1 MPDLERLPT
10 DIITVNMPQRKPVRN
25 ALRVHEGS
33 FHIREDG
40 AARLEVHVA
49 GVCVRNTEGR
59 WQVLVARRTAARQLF
74 PKHWECGGGTV
85 HRGEGFHAAIR
96 RQIFEE
102 FGLTVEPV
110 SILEV
115 YEIHTTG
122 QQRIIPG
129 IRFFCEVRE
138 GTVLLNEREFTQHR
152 WLDLPVQERLPWI
165 GGLKEVLDNVAAS
178 LYANPDPA
186 RTPRKQPVGFWQE
199 PTTPGNKRQ
208 SH

>member
-1 MPDLERLPT
+1 M
-10 DIITVNMPQRKPVRN
+10 
-25 ALRVHEGS
+25 
-33 FHIREDG
+33 
-40 AARLEVHVA
+40 
-49 GVCVRNTEGR
+49 
-59 WQVLVARRTAARQLF
+59 
-74 PKHWECGGGTV
+74 

-110 SILEV
+110 NILEV

-122 QQRIIPG
+122 QQRIIPS
-129 IRFFCEVRE
+129 IRFLCEVRE

-199 PTTPGNKRQ
+199 PATPGNKRQ